1 MLYEYHVS
9 RSVRYYPR
17 FSVTSVGLGTY
28 YPRIRRSTCN
38 SLFGSMSAAAWI
50 QTHQTLLSKWT
61 GTEFTKDVNTSILEE
76 TQWRNLWRILTDW
89 LKKSPFILVRHLTL
103 SSATLIHSVP
113 SRHILSIILPAKWP
127 LSFVFLHQK
136 LVSIRLSLLCHA
148 FYMFRQFLPPSTDR
162 PNNICGRV

>member
-1 MLYEYHVS
+1 MLYEYQVS

-113 SRHILSIILPAKWP
+113 SRHISSYHPASKVASI
-127 LSFVFLHQK
+127 
-136 LVSIRLSLLCHA
+136 IRLSPPKTRKHTTISS
-148 FYMFRQFLPPSTDR
+148 LPCILHVPPVSSTLNR
-162 PNNICGRV
+162 SPE